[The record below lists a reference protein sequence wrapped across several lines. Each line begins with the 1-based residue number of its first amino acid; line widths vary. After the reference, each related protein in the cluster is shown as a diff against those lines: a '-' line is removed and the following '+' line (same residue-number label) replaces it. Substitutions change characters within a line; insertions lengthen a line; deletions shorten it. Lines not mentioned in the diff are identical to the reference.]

1 MIEKVTLAEALNAS
15 QLNNSP
21 DYVYGKLGD
30 NTTKSQASK
39 ITFPS
44 HIKYVGENYTDY
56 PDFNEIKENFLCG
69 ISSKNGKPFEG
80 KRYINFHLN
89 DGRVIVLEDKE
100 KDDASPD
107 KIMSDKGRI
116 YQDGLQE
123 GVFKTTLSSWKE
135 AYCGQQV
142 IIRAHGRKY
151 RCYIH

>member
-56 PDFNEIKENFLCG
+56 PDFNEIKENLILYCGNNLNWQNMPPRISSEGGILEAFFGYANRGLQRFTERGGNSRIFVRAFTASG
-69 ISSKNGKPFEG
+69 ISDWTQIG
-80 KRYINFHLN
+80 
-89 DGRVIVLEDKE
+89 
-100 KDDASPD
+100 
-107 KIMSDKGRI
+107 
-116 YQDGLQE
+116 
-123 GVFKTTLSSWKE
+123 
-135 AYCGQQV
+135 
-142 IIRAHGRKY
+142 
-151 RCYIH
+151 

>member
-56 PDFNEIKENFLCG
+56 PDFNEIKENLILYCGNNLNWQNMPPGASSEGGVLEAFFGYDNRGLQRFTERRDNARIFVRSFTASG
-69 ISSKNGKPFEG
+69 ISDWTQIG
-80 KRYINFHLN
+80 
-89 DGRVIVLEDKE
+89 
-100 KDDASPD
+100 
-107 KIMSDKGRI
+107 
-116 YQDGLQE
+116 
-123 GVFKTTLSSWKE
+123 
-135 AYCGQQV
+135 
-142 IIRAHGRKY
+142 
-151 RCYIH
+151 

>member
-1 MIEKVTLAEALNAS
+1 MKKILISAALLLAFVPCLVMARTVNDTLTI
-15 QLNNSP
+15 
-21 DYVYGKLGD
+21 V
-30 NTTKSQASK
+30 K
-39 ITFPS
+39 ITAK
-44 HIKYVGENYTDY
+44 IIT
-56 PDFNEIKENFLCG
+56 
-69 ISSKNGKPFEG
+69 KNGKPFEG

>member
-1 MIEKVTLAEALNAS
+1 MKKILISAALLLAFVPCLVMARTVNDTL
-15 QLNNSP
+15 
-21 DYVYGKLGD
+21 VIV
-30 NTTKSQASK
+30 K
-39 ITFPS
+39 ITAK
-44 HIKYVGENYTDY
+44 IIT
-56 PDFNEIKENFLCG
+56 
-69 ISSKNGKPFEG
+69 KNGKPFEG

-107 KIMSDKGRI
+107 KMMSDKGRI
-116 YQDGLQE
+116 YQDGIEE
-123 GVFKTTLSSWKE
+123 GVFRTTLSSWKE

>member
-1 MIEKVTLAEALNAS
+1 MKKILISAALLLAFVPCLVMARTVNDTLTI
-15 QLNNSP
+15 
-21 DYVYGKLGD
+21 V
-30 NTTKSQASK
+30 K
-39 ITFPS
+39 ITAK
-44 HIKYVGENYTDY
+44 IIT
-56 PDFNEIKENFLCG
+56 
-69 ISSKNGKPFEG
+69 KNGKPFEG

-107 KIMSDKGRI
+107 KMMSDKGRI

>member
-1 MIEKVTLAEALNAS
+1 MKKIFISAALLLAFVPCLVMARTVNDTLTI
-15 QLNNSP
+15 
-21 DYVYGKLGD
+21 V
-30 NTTKSQASK
+30 K
-39 ITFPS
+39 ITAK
-44 HIKYVGENYTDY
+44 IIT
-56 PDFNEIKENFLCG
+56 
-69 ISSKNGKPFEG
+69 KNGKPFEG

-116 YQDGLQE
+116 YQDGIEE
-123 GVFKTTLSSWKE
+123 GVFRTTLSSWKE